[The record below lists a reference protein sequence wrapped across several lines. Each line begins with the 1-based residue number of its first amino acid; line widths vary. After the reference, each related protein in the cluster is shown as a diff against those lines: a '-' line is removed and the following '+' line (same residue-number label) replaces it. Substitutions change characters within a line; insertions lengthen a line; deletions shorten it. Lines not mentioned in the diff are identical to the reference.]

1 MKSTVNRYKCE
12 DCGHEFNKDQ
22 ARLKHKN
29 HDGVEIYECPECE
42 GWSIPIIA
50 CELCGEEFVEESASI
65 TVCPECLE
73 KAKKDYEIAM
83 EIGDA
88 HTGDNDL
95 GINDFLLDFFS
106 DYLEEILI
114 EEIHKYFD
122 SPLSSREDVERYLED
137 KEEEIIEILR
147 KRKKRTGV

>member
-1 MKSTVNRYKCE
+1 MKSIVNRYKCE
-12 DCGHEFNKDQ
+12 VCEHEFNKEQ
-22 ARLKHKN
+22 SKIIYKN
-29 HDGVEIYECPECE
+29 YDGTEIYECPKC
-42 GWSIPIIA
+42 GRWSIPIIN
-50 CELCGEEFVEESASI
+50 CEICGKEFEEERASI

-73 KAKKDYEIAM
+73 EAKKDYEIAM

-114 EEIHKYFD
+114 KEIHEYFD
-122 SPLSSREDVERYLED
+122 SPLSSSRDVERYLED

-147 KRKKRTGV
+147 KRKKEGS